1 MGTETPKSRPSHVE
15 SYSSGRM
22 RIPVVDLNRKPTL
35 QEGPSVTALGRYA
48 IPRVTY
54 SAVKRAPPS

>member
-1 MGTETPKSRPSHVE
+1 MDTDRDDNFSKMLAKSKSQTSKIFCKSTMGTETPKSRPSHVE

-35 QEGPSVTALGRYA
+35 
-48 IPRVTY
+48 
-54 SAVKRAPPS
+54 